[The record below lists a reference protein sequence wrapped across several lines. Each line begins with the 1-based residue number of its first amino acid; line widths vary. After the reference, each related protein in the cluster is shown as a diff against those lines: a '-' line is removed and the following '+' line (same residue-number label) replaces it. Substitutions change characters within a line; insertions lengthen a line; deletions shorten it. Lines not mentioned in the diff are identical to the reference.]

1 MAAQQER
8 EAELATI
15 DAHAL
20 AQYITT
26 LLPPARG
33 GDAIAGAIDPAQPA
47 VADGAAG
54 TGALAVGLAREFGAS
69 VTVYAAERSRGMVDF
84 MCRRAACPPARG

>member
-1 MAAQQER
+1 MR
-8 EAELATI
+8 
-15 DAHAL
+15 
-20 AQYITT
+20 
-26 LLPPARG
+26 
-33 GDAIAGAIDPAQPA
+33 
-47 VADGAAG
+47 AG